1 MVREL
6 HRQLISFK
14 ASQSFEDDRK
24 LLIDVQRITRMLKN
38 NAQDINAPTIWL
50 TLEQKVTKPVLRQ
63 IKEAMDTEKFLSSFK
78 DLVIAEEAIEG
89 IYNQSHQRRE
99 IGKKP
104 KMVERRHLKSSK
116 RRYKQ
121 RWSKKPKLLQNLG
134 LLGNKRRESK
144 GQNAKTNRRQLL
156 LAVSAAK
163 IIGMYSKNQKLLVLQ
178 QIGAQQSVLST
189 TIWGEEAISSNG
201 ATCINPAVQQ
211 NRKGKQQQYKTNDIR
226 DGHTCAA
233 QTTAHKK
240 GDSIQP
246 GRVLVFFDS
255 GSERS
260 YVEKALASFLKMEA
274 KNPAEITLTR
284 FAGVDLGTYTI
295 HMTKLCMKTAMGE
308 VTAALVLICTDYF
321 ADFDIKTEKRL
332 PSGFWVA
339 NSKVGRLIFGK
350 GNLLSQKWQKKVTST
365 AISQEAMEVQL
376 QNDDDG
382 LNSMVKQ
389 FFDLEAAGMAD
400 AAHPTENEQWLD
412 HFNKELHFNMEEK
425 RYEELPQS
433 APQQSERQQR
443 APVRHEQ
450 RRAIRRAQRSRLR
463 DDNSAPPQQ
472 KDQPRQK
479 FNWAPVPPKAQHA
492 ASSPIMATT
501 RPQPTKRWAPVDGV
515 FHLSNLIYIPT
526 LLHLLLAQIL
536 LEYSE
541 RWDAISNAIYTLTN
555 SDLSR
560 AELIQA
566 AIAQKPLIGY
576 GYTMGKKWTRG
587 IPNPAK
593 WQRMRA
599 RGSPQ
604 DLWWRFSDATTA
616 VNIWNNHCR
625 VAQAETEMAAQM
637 EAAVEIAEEECPENH
652 PASEKLHKMREDIQT
667 TLQMLA
673 LEGKKIITSKFVVI
687 AEVTTEALGY
697 AINAFVTNCEAS
709 ASFGSAHLEWA
720 QHTAT
725 WLEYEDGFCSL
736 AIGEKVQVAT
746 PQAGEV
752 PCTWATKRYFV
763 NDVKISAERMREL
776 DEALEALILSQV
788 PPPEE
793 RELKQ
798 NTFDAVGHIL
808 RRDTWEDFEMYIA
821 GYTRSNTDLRNGDLD
836 IVLMPKSGEPLSHER
851 KLREIKFLVREFR
864 LMKRQYPYRHCDPI
878 TKTKTPLVKIKTSED
893 VDIDITIDNSEAMRN
908 SNYMAEQMNDS
919 KLWRLYMDVKIFAEH
934 NGIGDASC
942 GGLNSLAWAVMTTN
956 FAASRGQAPLLDFLQ
971 MAEYFSEFPF
981 EGYTITTTVWRQRKS
996 SSAPIYVEDPR
1007 NSEDN
1012 CARKRQAQ
1020 DVCRVKNKL
1029 AHAWRQF
1036 IRKWDKC
1043 RLADL
1048 GFPCPR
1054 DEDFGWPN
1062 PRVQTSLQ
1070 EEMDFGEK
1078 ESDHSNF
1085 DPDGSSKCQ
1094 KRGVKQR
1101 FWRETRLLHP

>member
-1 MVREL
+1 MAHVEFADL
-6 HRQLISFK
+6 YDSDFDATQL
-14 ASQSFEDDRK
+14 QSPTESLQPW
-24 LLIDVQRITRMLKN
+24 LLGCQLKSG
-38 NAQDINAPTIWL
+38 QIN
-50 TLEQKVTKPVLRQ
+50 LRQ
-63 IKEAMDTEKFLSSFK
+63 RKPF
-78 DLVIAEEAIEG
+78 
-89 IYNQSHQRRE
+89 
-99 IGKKP
+99 KP
-104 KMVERRHLKSSK
+104 KM
-116 RRYKQ
+116 
-121 RWSKKPKLLQNLG
+121 
-134 LLGNKRRESK
+134 
-144 GQNAKTNRRQLL
+144 AK
-156 LAVSAAK
+156 
-163 IIGMYSKNQKLLVLQ
+163 
-178 QIGAQQSVLST
+178 
-189 TIWGEEAISSNG
+189 
-201 ATCINPAVQQ
+201 
-211 NRKGKQQQYKTNDIR
+211 
-226 DGHTCAA
+226 
-233 QTTAHKK
+233 
-240 GDSIQP
+240 
-246 GRVLVFFDS
+246 
-255 GSERS
+255 
-260 YVEKALASFLKMEA
+260 
-274 KNPAEITLTR
+274 
-284 FAGVDLGTYTI
+284 
-295 HMTKLCMKTAMGE
+295 
-308 VTAALVLICTDYF
+308 
-321 ADFDIKTEKRL
+321 
-332 PSGFWVA
+332 
-339 NSKVGRLIFGK
+339 
-350 GNLLSQKWQKKVTST
+350 KKVTST
-365 AISQEAMEVQL
+365 AISQEAME
-376 QNDDDG
+376 
-382 LNSMVKQ
+382 

-501 RPQPTKRWAPVDGV
+501 RPQPTKGWAPVDGV
-515 FHLSNLIYIPT
+515 FHLSN
-526 LLHLLLAQIL
+526 
-536 LEYSE
+536 E

-604 DLWWRFSDATTA
+604 DLWWRFSDYTTA

-667 TLQMLA
+667 ALQMLA

-697 AINAFVTNCEAS
+697 AINAFVTNCEDFSHSLLSGVNEAVILWTGSEAVRRGMPWANYVLKLSPIVQKLIKRQALRLDLPTSNGTTYGNVARCEVLVAACTS
-709 ASFGSAHLEWA
+709 AVQQPIEHLE
-720 QHTAT
+720 
-725 WLEYEDGFCSL
+725 E
-736 AIGEKVQVAT
+736 VQVAT

-752 PCTWATKRYFV
+752 PWTWATKRYFV

-821 GYTRSNTDLRNGDLD
+821 GYTRPNTDLRNGDLD

-864 LMKRQYPYRHCDPI
+864 LMKRQYPYRHCVPI
-878 TKTKTPLVKIKTSED
+878 TKTKAPLVKIKTSED

-919 KLWRLYMDVKIFAEH
+919 KLWRLYMDVKIFAKH

-956 FAASRGQAPLLDFLQ
+956 FAASRGQERCGTPLLDFLQ

-981 EGYTITTTVWRQRKS
+981 EGYTITTTGWRQRKF

-1012 CARKRQAQ
+1012 CARNRQAQ

-1085 DPDGSSKCQ
+1085 DPDELVFEVPKEGESSSERRVARWPENFTRQIHGSTGAANHAAI
-1094 KRGVKQR
+1094 RHGVQQGWVFAFAFR
-1101 FWRETRLLHP
+1101 FCIFRFFGTFAFAFRIWRETRLLHP